1 MKAVSTNED
10 ICTTREAAQLLGISL
25 RTAQL
30 WVEDGSLKAWKT
42 PGGHRRI
49 LRTSVEQMLK
59 ERGKAGLP
67 AASFNILA
75 VEDDP
80 ILLKLYEKRLAAPGT
95 RVFTAADGYTGLV
108 RIGEGKPHVLITDL
122 MMPGVD
128 GFQMLRILDRNGT
141 LQGTEVIVVSSLP
154 PDEIEA
160 RGGLPERVMLFQ
172 KPLDLPR
179 LLRLVEAHREIF
191 RQHATTT
198 NAVAPV

>member
-1 MKAVSTNED
+1 MTTIDD
-10 ICTTREAAQLLGISL
+10 ICTTREAALLLGISL

-49 LRTSVEQMLK
+49 LRNSVEDMLK
-59 ERGKAGLP
+59 ARGKAGL
-67 AASFNILA
+67 AGETFHILA

-95 RVFTAADGYTGLV
+95 RVQVAADGYSGLV
-108 RIGEGKPHVLITDL
+108 RIGECKPHVLITDL

-141 LQGTEVIVVSSLP
+141 LNGTEVIVVTSLP

-160 RGGLPERVMLFQ
+160 LGGLPERVMLFQ

-179 LLRLVEAHREIF
+179 LLRLIEAHREIF
-191 RQHATTT
+191 RQHAGNGDT
-198 NAVAPV
+198 P